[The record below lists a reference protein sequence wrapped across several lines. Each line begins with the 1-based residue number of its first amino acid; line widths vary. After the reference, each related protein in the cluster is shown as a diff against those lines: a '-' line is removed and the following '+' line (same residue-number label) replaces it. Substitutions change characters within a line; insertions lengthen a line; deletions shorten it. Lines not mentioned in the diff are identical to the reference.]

1 MFILPFLLLI
11 FLPLWIWIFS
21 SYYNKPAL
29 KQLNPTLNTTV
40 NNQNTLV
47 NNQATNQQPTNQQ
60 AANLESTNQATN
72 QQPTNQAT
80 DQQPN
85 NQEVATNLDPTNQVT
100 NQQLTNQATN
110 LEPNNQVATNLEPTN
125 QATNQQPNN
134 QAANLLEPNNQ
145 VATNLEPI
153 NQAANLEPI
162 NQTTTNQVATNL
174 EPINQANLVANQATN
189 VVTAVVT
196 NQGTGNAVTRVVP
209 ATNRQPDPEYTS
221 ISRQPEP
228 VLPEPVGPP
237 VTIKAVSEP
246 EVVNMTPCDELEQI
260 CWEQCGRP
268 KIFPFRTDCRETPFT
283 GKITQ
288 CVVPPGCTC
297 VVPERLRH
305 EDPKLPPLITCR
317 NFNCGRVNWTRLIA
331 GSLDWCK
338 ACGNDCGGFQ
348 QDCIN
353 KNNFCKKTHGCSALS
368 MCKNFN
374 K

>member
-11 FLPLWIWIFS
+11 FLSLWIWIFT
-21 SYYNKPAL
+21 SYYNKPTL
-29 KQLNPTLNTTV
+29 KQLNPTLV
-40 NNQNTLV
+40 NDHDTLV
-47 NNQATNQQPTNQQ
+47 NDQPTNQPPTNQQ
-60 AANLESTNQATN
+60 ATNLESTNQATN
-72 QQPTNQAT
+72 QQPTNQ
-80 DQQPN
+80 Q
-85 NQEVATNLDPTNQVT
+85 
-100 NQQLTNQATN
+100 QATN
-110 LEPNNQVATNLEPTN
+110 LESTNQQPTNQAAN

-134 QAANLLEPNNQ
+134 Q
-145 VATNLEPI
+145 VATNLEAI
-153 NQAANLEPI
+153 NQAANLEP
-162 NQTTTNQVATNL
+162 TNQVATNLDPINQVANLEPTNQVSTNL

-189 VVTAVVT
+189 VVTAMVT
-196 NQGTGNAVTRVVP
+196 NQGTGNAVTRAVP
-209 ATNRQPDPEYTS
+209 ATNRQPDLEYTYG
-221 ISRQPEP
+221 SRQPDP

-268 KIFPFRTDCRETPFT
+268 KIFPFRTDCRETPFS

-297 VVPERLRH
+297 VVPKRLRH

-317 NFNCGRVNWTRLIA
+317 NFNCGRVNWTRLIP

-353 KNNFCKKTHGCSALS
+353 KNNFCKKTDRCSALS